1 MVLSGHRSE
10 LDVKI
15 SFNVGSFSYLVYVT
29 SNVSIKCF
37 RCGKVGHQRQECTN
51 DRSGNAGQAK
61 QGTAQGEAA
70 AAADSAGCTSEATT
84 SKSNTDSPV
93 ISPTTDSHTG
103 ETPATMPNE
112 TESPVIETLITGP
125 NVPTP
130 STTEPSEADSSA
142 PEVPVPPAEQSPE
155 TPVET
160 GLKADGAGVEEAN
173 RSKPVDQP
181 ESAEVVSGPIS
192 GDSDT
197 GLYSEPMP
205 ENAQPL
211 DEMINKAITEMET
224 EFKKPTYKRKSK
236 NKENNPVKVKKGER
250 GTEGLSEAEGYSSDS
265 SWSGCSQT
273 DVSTVVYTAEQL
285 MNFLLK
291 TKGQRDVRVVD
302 YFPDKQQFVR
312 DGTFWMREG
321 EIPKPEYYRLRQKLR
336 EVRKG
341 LRNGNVAS

>member
-1 MVLSGHRSE
+1 MSRLLRNYLVLENWCPPIKKLPVGCKSPQLKHLLSFRRQVYMVLSGHRSE

-51 DRSGNAGQAK
+51 DRSGNAGQAE

-93 ISPTTDSHTG
+93 ISHTTDSHTG

-160 GLKADGAGVEEAN
+160 G
-173 RSKPVDQP
+173 
-181 ESAEVVSGPIS
+181 
-192 GDSDT
+192 
-197 GLYSEPMP
+197 
-205 ENAQPL
+205 
-211 DEMINKAITEMET
+211 
-224 EFKKPTYKRKSK
+224 
-236 NKENNPVKVKKGER
+236 
-250 GTEGLSEAEGYSSDS
+250 
-265 SWSGCSQT
+265 
-273 DVSTVVYTAEQL
+273 
-285 MNFLLK
+285 
-291 TKGQRDVRVVD
+291 
-302 YFPDKQQFVR
+302 
-312 DGTFWMREG
+312 
-321 EIPKPEYYRLRQKLR
+321 
-336 EVRKG
+336 
-341 LRNGNVAS
+341 